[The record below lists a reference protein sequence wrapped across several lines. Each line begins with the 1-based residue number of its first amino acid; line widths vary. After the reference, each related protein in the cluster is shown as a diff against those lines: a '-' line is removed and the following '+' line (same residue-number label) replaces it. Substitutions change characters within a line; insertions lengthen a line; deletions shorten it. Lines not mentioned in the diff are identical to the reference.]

1 MDGLIILDSTGR
13 PVIQSN
19 FRNHPSSYPLTHVDA
34 FNDAQTK
41 VQSKSGQ
48 GDGSLDPVL
57 YVSATAAPSICCHM
71 EVGGLRII
79 CPASR
84 DVDPLYIFA
93 FMNTFVAIL
102 REYVG
107 EVSLHTL
114 KEHFDV
120 VYQLLEEMLDD
131 GIPLTTESNTLR
143 DIVLPPTFFNKILNV
158 TGVSGL
164 SNASPTPFSSPIPWR
179 RANVKHNKNEIYFD
193 ITEDLDAMIARNGTL
208 LSAEIWGSIKCEARL
223 SGTPDMALSFT
234 NAKIFSDTSFHS
246 CVRLQR
252 FSKDSTLSFVPPD
265 GNFPLMDYR
274 VSPAAMKKTSA
285 LGTGGVGSQIGIE
298 AVPLSLKSTID
309 ISERGGSFTLTLTPR
324 PQAMLR
330 VQALE
335 QVSISVSLGSGTIGA
350 NCSLSYASGGQ
361 GAGGMRDRE
370 KEERASG
377 SWAWEPKEKVQSHF
391 YVPDG
396 VVRCLME
403 SFWPSDVYFPDLAVD
418 DTVNCIGIFSICLD
432 IEGNV
437 YIHASPYCSLSIY

>member
-193 ITEDLDAMIARNGTL
+193 ITEDLDAMIAR
-208 LSAEIWGSIKCEARL
+208 
-223 SGTPDMALSFT
+223 
-234 NAKIFSDTSFHS
+234 
-246 CVRLQR
+246 LQR